1 MEHSLVLAESLS
13 DLLLSHMEYLEE
25 QKLFSF
31 EAHFITMKTNLI
43 YNYLNNYRE
52 FLSRNYKLQ
61 WLR

>member
-1 MEHSLVLAESLS
+1 MERSLVLAESLS
-13 DLLLSHMEYLEE
+13 DLLLSHMEYLE

-43 YNYLNNYRE
+43 YNYLNNRE

-61 WLR
+61 WVR